1 MAYDSSIYVHW
12 TPLSHPDAGHESG
25 LWYEFSPFP
34 VKFECCKI
42 GADGRFYEIG
52 NREVTNRLK
61 STQSGVTTHVELSD
75 LEA

>member
-1 MAYDSSIYVHW
+1 
-12 TPLSHPDAGHESG
+12 
-25 LWYEFSPFP
+25 